1 MRRVA
6 AGMLVGM
13 AALMTGVM
21 TGCSQDISTV
31 GGGQILLFRDNL
43 SRPVTFLYCPA
54 QGCDLPLSRT
64 VQPGASW
71 RIQNETLNGSGAVAL
86 LIGARATGC
95 RLVAAVGLIDDP
107 LKTYD
112 ASFVRGGPACVRL
125 PPSTSRSAT
134 LRPVRSTARR

>member
-6 AGMLVGM
+6 GGILAGTAVLV
-13 AALMTGVM
+13 
-21 TGCSQDISTV
+21 TGCSQDISTI
-31 GGGQILLFRDNL
+31 GGGQILSFRDDL

-54 QGCDLPLSRT
+54 QGCDLPISRR
-64 VQPGASW
+64 VQPGESW
-71 RIQNETLNGSGAVAL
+71 RIQSETINGSGAVAL
-86 LIGARATGC
+86 VIGARATGC
-95 RLVAAVGLIDDP
+95 RLVAAVGLIDNP
-107 LKTYD
+107 LKRYD